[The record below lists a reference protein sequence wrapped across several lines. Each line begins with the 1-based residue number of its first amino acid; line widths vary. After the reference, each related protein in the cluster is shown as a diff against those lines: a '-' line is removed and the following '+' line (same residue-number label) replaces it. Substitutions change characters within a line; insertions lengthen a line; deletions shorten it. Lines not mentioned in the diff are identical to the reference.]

1 MSKNFFQQALE
12 ATPKD
17 IEIYVSK
24 SVDVVERVM
33 GILKAQ
39 GKTQKDLAK
48 ALGKS
53 ESEISKW
60 LCGTHNL
67 TLKTIAKIE
76 AALGE
81 DIVVVL
87 PKPQSHSM
95 HIRINRPKQKSDSGV
110 RPFSNITPLGKRSKN
125 KPVDITESYSH
136 AS

>member
-33 GILKAQ
+33 GILKEQ

-81 DIVVVL
+81 DVLVVL
-87 PKPQSHSM
+87 PKPQQHCVKLN
-95 HIRINRPKQKSDSGV
+95 INSDMQL
-110 RPFSNITPLGKRSKN
+110 PLRTFPMSKTAPSLL
-125 KPVDITESYSH
+125 KEEKDEFAI